1 MSTKLEPYLN
11 FNDGQCEMALNFY
24 KQAFG
29 NATLE
34 IMRFSDAPMP
44 YEEKDKNLVMHAMF
58 QSGDVIFLASDCM
71 GEQPAQIGNNISM
84 TLNFTDETEQTRLFN
99 ALAEG
104 GKITMPLDDAF
115 WGARFG
121 MVIDQF
127 GIQWLFNLP
136 KTA

>member
-1 MSTKLEPYLN
+1 
-11 FNDGQCEMALNFY
+11 
-24 KQAFG
+24 
-29 NATLE
+29 
-34 IMRFSDAPMP
+34 
-44 YEEKDKNLVMHAMF
+44 MHAMF

-121 MVIDQF
+121 MVMDQF